1 MTDNALEQQ
10 HVTQAAGATGDRHN
24 EQALDDLKVE
34 SEAGTLSSSE
44 VLDLAPGGGSGHD
57 R

>member
-1 MTDNALEQQ
+1 MTDNALKQQ
-10 HVTQAAGATGDRHN
+10 HITQAAGANGDRRK

-34 SEAGTLSSSE
+34 PEAGTLSSSE